1 MIFTDDSEAEDDKIL
16 PKDNL
21 ILVGHVDDDS
31 VCMEVY
37 GELCNHHDL
46 QQVTLI
52 LPSFQSGTNPRD
64 PSTSTTTSSFPATPC
79 ASSG

>member
-1 MIFTDDSEAEDDKIL
+1 MVDGLVSGFLIAPLYLISLPDDSEAEDDKIL

-37 GELCNHHDL
+37 GNY
-46 QQVTLI
+46 
-52 LPSFQSGTNPRD
+52 
-64 PSTSTTTSSFPATPC
+64 
-79 ASSG
+79 

>member
-1 MIFTDDSEAEDDKIL
+1 MIILIKINSFPMIVSDDSEAEDDKIL

-37 GELCNHHDL
+37 GKLTIISHRE
-46 QQVTLI
+46 
-52 LPSFQSGTNPRD
+52 
-64 PSTSTTTSSFPATPC
+64 
-79 ASSG
+79 